1 MKNEENKNHKKSISD
16 HIIQNFFSKY
26 NKFINDANKKN
37 SILIQIY
44 SLYSELYTLIDSF
57 IKKIQDKT
65 ILIFPKEN
73 QKKDDYFFC
82 IIKLINDTLETTMK
96 GDRNLLKDLLPKLNS
111 LLDKSKI
118 ENKNLNIEIESALIQ
133 IEEEKKKLEK
143 HKKSFQN
150 SSEKV
155 ESDILTKLIE
165 AHNKNES
172 FDEALKSND
181 LFKELKT
188 NYINYNSSLEKV
200 NKLIVVC
207 NNIQKSVLNMY
218 DNFNSK
224 YFEFTNNILNMF
236 YANQTIKENL
246 IFKNKDDIKKMTI
259 LNNNNILNSNKIKQI
274 RETRHK
280 NLVDLIE
287 YENFQ
292 SKINF
297 LNIQSNDE
305 FNRCIYTIEL
315 FRKNLDDKIYPNIS
329 IEKEKERNKER
340 EKIYNLIKGEKNNIS
355 AEDKNELYTLLK
367 KDDYYQKLFLSILNK
382 VRIDGKFKKDK
393 ELITMIGDVFN
404 IIIDTSEIKK
414 DYEAVKHCIILA
426 QTFYYED
433 DKKQKVYIL
442 ELIKNSK
449 WLHDTDFWR
458 NYVDLLII
466 KEFIKYQNIHKEK
479 DLNIFMKNNISDKSQ
494 NKMGEIVF
502 SQLMPSINNML
513 ELNIDKKIIA
523 RVCEEFINKYNYLN
537 KNNIDILYSFIS
549 QDNEEINNLR
559 EEAKREISLKYTNM
573 KDLTNNNEKKEKE
586 SKNEIKEIKENK
598 NEIIEEKKEIKE
610 NKNEEIKE
618 KNEIKEN
625 KNEINEDNNIINVKD
640 FEIIEEKNEI
650 KDKENKLEKD
660 H

>member
-65 ILIFPKEN
+65 NLIFPKEN

-200 NKLIVVC
+200 NKLIGVC

-280 NLVDLIE
+280 NLVDLI
-287 YENFQ
+287 
-292 SKINF
+292 
-297 LNIQSNDE
+297 DR
-305 FNRCIYTIEL
+305 FNRI
-315 FRKNLDDKIYPNIS
+315 
-329 IEKEKERNKER
+329 
-340 EKIYNLIKGEKNNIS
+340 
-355 AEDKNELYTLLK
+355 
-367 KDDYYQKLFLSILNK
+367 
-382 VRIDGKFKKDK
+382 
-393 ELITMIGDVFN
+393 
-404 IIIDTSEIKK
+404 
-414 DYEAVKHCIILA
+414 
-426 QTFYYED
+426 
-433 DKKQKVYIL
+433 
-442 ELIKNSK
+442 
-449 WLHDTDFWR
+449 
-458 NYVDLLII
+458 
-466 KEFIKYQNIHKEK
+466 
-479 DLNIFMKNNISDKSQ
+479 
-494 NKMGEIVF
+494 
-502 SQLMPSINNML
+502 
-513 ELNIDKKIIA
+513 
-523 RVCEEFINKYNYLN
+523 
-537 KNNIDILYSFIS
+537 
-549 QDNEEINNLR
+549 
-559 EEAKREISLKYTNM
+559 
-573 KDLTNNNEKKEKE
+573 
-586 SKNEIKEIKENK
+586 
-598 NEIIEEKKEIKE
+598 
-610 NKNEEIKE
+610 
-618 KNEIKEN
+618 
-625 KNEINEDNNIINVKD
+625 
-640 FEIIEEKNEI
+640 
-650 KDKENKLEKD
+650 
-660 H
+660 